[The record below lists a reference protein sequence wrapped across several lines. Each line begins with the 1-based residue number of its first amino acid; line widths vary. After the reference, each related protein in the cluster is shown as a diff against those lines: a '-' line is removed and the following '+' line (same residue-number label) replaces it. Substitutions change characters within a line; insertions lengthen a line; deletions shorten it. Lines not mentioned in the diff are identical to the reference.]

1 MARHMTAR
9 SSSTVIGVRDGT
21 PSVVEQLVT
30 VGMSGYEAK
39 AYVVLVS
46 AGKPLNGYEVAK
58 RSGVPRST
66 VYETLTKL
74 TARGAAFEVRIDSD
88 AVGYIALPPETLLSR
103 LRREFADNIDLLD
116 VSLRSLAEPVQRV
129 THHIDDS
136 KAVRQRAR
144 DLINGARHEL
154 YLSAWGEDLMSLE
167 EDLLAAQQRSVQ
179 VYLIRYGDS
188 DFEVGHTYRHIFPK
202 LVSRRLGCRLM
213 ALISDSKAVLM
224 TGGDGDAMH
233 GLYSDDPTVVLVALE
248 FIRHDIAAQ
257 VLIDRYGR
265 DRSEELFRTD
275 PALRRIALGRE

>member
-1 MARHMTAR
+1 
-9 SSSTVIGVRDGT
+9 VRDGT
-21 PSVVEQLVT
+21 PGVVEQLVT

-39 AYVVLVS
+39 AYVALVS

-88 AVGYIALPPETLLSR
+88 AVSYIALPPETLLSR

-116 VSLRSLAEPVQRV
+116 MSLRSLAEPVQRI
-129 THHIDDS
+129 THHIDDTA
-136 KAVRQRAR
+136 AVRERAH
-144 DLINGARHEL
+144 DMINGARQEL
-154 YLSAWGEDLMSLE
+154 YLSAWGEDLTLLE
-167 EDLLAAQQRSVQ
+167 PDLVAAQRRSVE

-202 LVSRRLGCRLM
+202 VVSRRVGTRLM
-213 ALISDSKAVLM
+213 ALVCDCSAVLI
-224 TGGDGDAMH
+224 TGGDGDGVT
-233 GLYSDDPTVVLVALE
+233 GLYSDDPAVVLVALE

-265 DRSEELFRTD
+265 DKSEELFRTN
-275 PALRRIALGRE
+275 PALRRIALGRQ